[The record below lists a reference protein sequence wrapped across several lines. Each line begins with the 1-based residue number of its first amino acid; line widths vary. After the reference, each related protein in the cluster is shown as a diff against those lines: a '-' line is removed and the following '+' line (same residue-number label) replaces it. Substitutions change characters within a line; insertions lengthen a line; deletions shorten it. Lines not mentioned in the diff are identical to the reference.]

1 MTFEEVLAFLSNV
14 MKVAASPGGLEALT
28 RILGPARDEAAKAA
42 AALKDAPP
50 TQEVPPNG

>member
-1 MTFEEVLAFLSNV
+1 MTFEEVFAFLSNV
-14 MKVAASPGGLEALT
+14 MRVAASPGGLEALT